1 MSDAIKILTRL
12 KEGEDLY
19 VLMSG
24 CTRNPYVECDPET
37 FDDYVIILLDAGM
50 ARAELERLH
59 KARIPVSMARMVQ
72 KQRMVFYTSLYTM
85 GVNAMLV
92 KEREGSTLIQVA
104 DVVKRMDPSQQKEG
118 TVWIENPQLHLTSL
132 YFMQRMR
139 SGGKMEMTEELAQLQ
154 EEMSVNFGRGNFL
167 VPLQKEGKGIP
178 LIRMGEE
185 KYQPVFTD
193 ILEFQKFNRG
203 NVLRPVVVSADRIPQ
218 VLVADACGVVLNPMG
233 VNVPLRIERGNK
245 ASAVSGAASTKPGSE
260 PGRGSEPGQGSGP
273 GPEPGQGSEPKPEPE
288 TQKAADAEQ
297 DALPESS
304 RTCLCG

>member
-178 LIRMGEE
+178 LIRMGEIPAGL
-185 KYQPVFTD
+185 Y
-193 ILEFQKFNRG
+193 G
-203 NVLRPVVVSADRIPQ
+203 YSGVSEVQ
-218 VLVADACGVVLNPMG
+218 
-233 VNVPLRIERGNK
+233 
-245 ASAVSGAASTKPGSE
+245 
-260 PGRGSEPGQGSGP
+260 PGQCSPSGSGICGQDTP
-273 GPEPGQGSEPKPEPE
+273 GTGG
-288 TQKAADAEQ
+288 
-297 DALPESS
+297 
-304 RTCLCG
+304 